1 MLKEFGDSTD
11 GEVSRPAP
19 ARSGGLTSTWL
30 AVLRDVRTLF
40 ADLTEAGAE
49 MGRQLSVP
57 RVDQLTDGW
66 SHLEDAVLREIKHR
80 LDQVEE
86 PEAYRLSRPRSAPGT
101 EPVAEPTPA
110 RLLDELLN
118 ASVDADSATSRDELY
133 RALLLRLVPD
143 EARILAVLAD
153 DSAHPLVHVQSKAN
167 GGRTVLANAST
178 VGRAAEVQLPEATTA
193 YVTHLRALGLVE
205 EGPADDVLAARYDI
219 LLGDPEVRGA
229 EVKARDDGRLGARTV
244 RRTVR
249 LSALGR
255 ELWAA
260 CRPDPV
266 PTVSLAVVPP
276 APAEP
281 AAESAVAPTPE
292 LDASFEPEPAHR
304 GARNGNGRFPPA

>member
-1 MLKEFGDSTD
+1 MPEDSGDSTD
-11 GEVSRPAP
+11 GELSPAAP
-19 ARSGGLTSTWL
+19 GRSGGLTSTWL
-30 AVLRDVRTLF
+30 AVLRDVRTLA
-40 ADLTEAGAE
+40 ADLTVAGAE

-57 RVDQLTDGW
+57 RIDQLAGGW
-66 SHLEDAVLREIKHR
+66 SHLEDTVLREIRHR

-86 PEAYRLSRPRSAPGT
+86 PEAYRLSRPRSAPG
-101 EPVAEPTPA
+101 AEPTPA
-110 RLLDELLN
+110 QLLDELLD
-118 ASVDADSATSRDELY
+118 ASADADSETSRDELY

-143 EARILAVLAD
+143 EARILAELAD
-153 DSAHPLVHVQSKAN
+153 GSAHPLVHVQSKAN

-178 VGRAAEVQLPEATTA
+178 VGRAAGIQLPEATAA

-205 EGPADDVLAARYDI
+205 EGPADDAPAVRYDV
-219 LLGDPEVRGA
+219 LLGEPEVRGA
-229 EVKARDDGRLGARTV
+229 EETARNDGRLGARTV

-260 CRPDPV
+260 CRPDPA
-266 PTVSLAVVPP
+266 PTVSLELVRP

-281 AAESAVAPTPE
+281 TPV

-304 GARNGNGRFPPA
+304 NGDGPFPPA